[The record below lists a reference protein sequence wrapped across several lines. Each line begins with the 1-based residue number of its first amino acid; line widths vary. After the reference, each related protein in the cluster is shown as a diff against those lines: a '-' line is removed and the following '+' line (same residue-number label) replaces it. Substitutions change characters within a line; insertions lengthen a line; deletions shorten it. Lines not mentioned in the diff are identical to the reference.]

1 MRIFIGLLFIYFKNY
16 ISSIWIKL
24 SANVCP
30 GSVQILCVWGGAVFL
45 FCFNDKLFQ
54 IYFPLFLIESTS
66 FKFEQQVNSKY
77 LFLIIFSSEIMI
89 TRGHLLVNCSDDML
103 LHSKQ
108 QMHSFH
114 FHYNFIIT
122 MQLGFLERI
131 LMSIL

>member
-1 MRIFIGLLFIYFKNY
+1 MNQI
-16 ISSIWIKL
+16 ISQCVSRQCSNTLCLGW
-24 SANVCP
+24 
-30 GSVQILCVWGGAVFL
+30 GSFFVL

-66 FKFEQQVNSKY
+66 FKSEQQVNSKY

-108 QMHSFH
+108 QIHSFH

>member
-1 MRIFIGLLFIYFKNY
+1 MDYYLFILKIIYLQYESNY
-16 ISSIWIKL
+16 Q
-24 SANVCP
+24 P
-30 GSVQILCVWGGAVFL
+30 MCVPAVFKYSVFGVGQFFCFVL

-66 FKFEQQVNSKY
+66 FKYEQQVNSKY

-103 LHSKQ
+103 LHSNQ
-108 QMHSFH
+108 QIHSFH